1 MQNLLKKADLVVVG
15 AGLFGLT
22 VAEQAACQ
30 GARVVILEKRDHL
43 GGNAY
48 SYVEPSSGIEVHKYG
63 SHLFHTSSKKVWEY
77 VNRFTSFNEYKHQV
91 YTTHK
96 GKVYSMPINLET
108 MCSFFG
114 LALTPKEASKLISEK
129 TRPFRT
135 ENPSNLEEKAL
146 SLVGSELYE
155 AFIKGYTHKQWETDP
170 INLPSETITRL
181 PVRFTFN
188 NRYFSDT
195 WEGLPLEGYSRWFD
209 SMVDH
214 KNIEVNLN
222 SDFFQLR
229 KFIPDSTLIV
239 YSGPLDRYFNYSQ
252 GELGW
257 RTLDLDLKVKEVGD
271 FQGTAVMNYSDTEVP
286 FTRIHEFRHLHP
298 ERKYQSERTVVMYEF
313 SRVAQSS
320 DEPYYPI
327 NTSADR
333 ALVQRYRELASKQRN
348 VIFGGRLGSYQYLDM
363 HMAIASALTVF
374 ENEISQQLRTKG

>member
-1 MQNLLKKADLVVVG
+1 MQNSLKKADLVVVG

-48 SYVEPSSGIEVHKYG
+48 SFVEPSTGIEVHKYG
-63 SHLFHTSSKKVWEY
+63 SHLFHTSSKRVWEY

-114 LALTPKEASKLISEK
+114 LALTPKEASQLISEK

-135 ENPSNLEEKAL
+135 ESPSSLEEKAL
-146 SLVGSELYE
+146 SLVGPELYE

-239 YSGPLDRYFNYSQ
+239 YTGPLDRYFNYSQ

-257 RTLDLDLKVKEVGD
+257 RTLDLHLKVKEVGD

-298 ERKYQSERTVVMYEF
+298 ERNYQSERTVVMYEL

-374 ENEISQQLRTKG
+374 ENEISQQLRTKS